1 MSVFEE
7 GNPFQGFLNKVT
19 DLLILNL
26 VTLLLCLP
34 VITAGAALTA
44 MHYVLLKMVRG
55 EEGYILQSFFRAFKR
70 EFRQATIMWFLF
82 MALAALMVSTL
93 TMVLQGGGS
102 YPLWLPSS
110 ILVVAVLEL
119 ICMIYSFA
127 MQSRFDN
134 SVYHTIL
141 NAVTLT
147 FAELPSSLEMAVI
160 TLVPLIAFIFATI
173 LLPLLVLF
181 GLSVPGYAC
190 AMIYDPIFRKMEK
203 QIWEQENSDDPEEM
217 DEEY

>member
-1 MSVFEE
+1 MNIFEE
-7 GNPFQGFLNKVT
+7 GSPFQRFLNKMA

-26 VTLLLCLP
+26 IALLMCLP
-34 VITAGAALTA
+34 IITAGASLTA

-55 EEGYILQSFFRAFKR
+55 EEGYIVKSFFRSFKR
-70 EFRQATIMWFLF
+70 EFRQATVLWILY
-82 MALAALMVSTL
+82 MALAALMASNL
-93 TMVLQGGGS
+93 IMILQGGGV

-119 ICMIYSFA
+119 MFMIYTFA
-127 MQSRFDN
+127 MLSRFDN
-134 SVYHTIL
+134 SIYQTLI

-147 FAELPSSLEMAVI
+147 FSELPRSLEMAVV
-160 TLVPLIAFIFATI
+160 TLVPFIAFFRASI

-190 AMIYDPIFRKMEK
+190 AIVYDPIFKKIEK
-203 QIWEQENSDDPEEM
+203 QIWEDQNAEYPDDEA
-217 DEEY
+217 DE

>member
-1 MSVFEE
+1 MNIFEE
-7 GNPFQGFLNKVT
+7 GSPFQRFLNKMA

-26 VTLLLCLP
+26 IALLMCLP
-34 VITAGAALTA
+34 IITAGASLTA

-55 EEGYILQSFFRAFKR
+55 EEGYIVKSFFRSFKR
-70 EFRQATIMWFLF
+70 EFRQATVLWILY
-82 MALAALMVSTL
+82 MALAALMASNL
-93 TMVLQGGGS
+93 IMILQGGGV

-119 ICMIYSFA
+119 MFMIYTFA
-127 MQSRFDN
+127 MLSRFDN
-134 SVYHTIL
+134 SIYQTLI

-147 FAELPSSLEMAVI
+147 FSELPRSLEMAVI
-160 TLVPLIAFIFATI
+160 TLVPLIAFFRASI

-190 AMIYDPIFRKMEK
+190 AIVYDPIFKKIEK
-203 QIWEQENSDDPEEM
+203 QIWEEENAEYPDDEANE
-217 DEEY
+217 